1 MCVTWHTL
9 GVKRD
14 SFKSMIRIWLIW
26 SGKRLFLA
34 YYQAVCSLRVH
45 LYDRTHNMSDMSHRK
60 KHGRSGTKKLMSPRP
75 QLAPFPPH
83 RRLHRL
89 QATPVVRCAE
99 SRCWCSAG
107 AAVGVK
113 SRHHDSSPKG
123 HIHESGL
130 RSSSRVSRP
139 SSAVWTCCQSTLL
152 QTSHPKFVPDR
163 ADSSSEDNKLSTQ
176 ARNDSSVVSW
186 VSLHPIP
193 SIKPWVSA
201 NTYKPHT
208 YLCM

>member
-1 MCVTWHTL
+1 
-9 GVKRD
+9 
-14 SFKSMIRIWLIW
+14 
-26 SGKRLFLA
+26 
-34 YYQAVCSLRVH
+34 
-45 LYDRTHNMSDMSHRK
+45 MSDMSHRK

-176 ARNDSSVVSW
+176 ARCVCVCVCVCDSRMSLFSIAPICPMFKCVYVCMW
-186 VSLHPIP
+186 ACVCVSLVVI
-193 SIKPWVSA
+193 
-201 NTYKPHT
+201 
-208 YLCM
+208 